1 MAEVIV
7 CKPQK
12 RKEVPPK
19 RKSVTVSIFYSSG
32 MGLVAMI
39 FAFLTLSFKP
49 AFLLA
54 SFTLIRLSW

>member
-7 CKPQK
+7 RKPKK

-19 RKSVTVSIFYSSG
+19 RKFVTVSTFYSSG

-49 AFLLA
+49 AFLLS
-54 SFTLIRLSW
+54 SFTLIGLSW